1 MRVRV
6 KVNSP
11 SGRRHHFARYRE
23 IAGVL
28 IKYQLKEP
36 IETLGMER
44 YLPLRWIPPNLPWQK
59 QRLSKPVRL
68 RLALEEMGTTFVKL
82 GQIVSTR
89 ADLLPPD
96 YINELVKLQN
106 ALKPLPVS
114 LIKEVVAAE
123 LGRPVGEVFAT
134 FEENALGVASI
145 GQVHAATLKDGTEV
159 VVKVQKPGVQQL
171 VEEDMDILRQLAAS
185 ASQKWEGGRQYDLP
199 GVVQETAETL
209 TAEMDYVRE
218 GHSAEYFA
226 TFLGPNSRVHVPRIY
241 WDYTTQKVLTMERI
255 RGIGILDT
263 QGLATAGY
271 DLKDLARRSVDIWLK
286 MIFHGIAFHADPH
299 PGNLFVE
306 QGGRLGLIDFGMIGL
321 VDDEVRLYLIKT
333 VKSILDR
340 DVDMLIDA
348 LADLG
353 ALSRDTVRETLRA
366 DIRHIM
372 GHYPKLTVV
381 ELQGN
386 SNLGELLAV
395 LRRNH
400 VQLPSNTFLL
410 LKTVAMAHSL
420 GIRLDPDFDIVAMLD
435 SYIKKE
441 IGKSRSLGSL
451 FSAAIQLPGT
461 IADLASFGAGLPER
475 VTRLMKSVERGD
487 IEVRTNVSGIEVHL
501 EHIERIINRAV
512 IGMIIAA
519 LVIGLALVF
528 LATRI

>member
-1 MRVRV
+1 MRIRD
-6 KVNSP
+6 KVNNP
-11 SGRRHHFARYRE
+11 GGRRHHFARYRE
-23 IAGVL
+23 IAGILV
-28 IKYQLKEP
+28 KYQLKEP

-44 YLPLRWIPPNLPWQK
+44 YLPLRWLPPSLPWQK
-59 QRLSKPVRL
+59 QKLSTPVRL
-68 RLALEEMGTTFVKL
+68 RMALEEMGTTFVKL

-89 ADLLPPD
+89 ADLLPPE

-106 ALKPLPVS
+106 ALKPLPAS
-114 LIKEVVAAE
+114 LIKEAVVRE
-123 LGRPVGEVFAT
+123 LGRPIGEVFAT
-134 FEENALGVASI
+134 FADEAIGVASI

-159 VVKVQKPGVQQL
+159 VVKVQKPGVKAL

-185 ASQKWEGGRQYDLP
+185 AGQRWQGGRQYDLP
-199 GVVQETAETL
+199 GVVEETAETL

-226 TFLGPNSRVHVPRIY
+226 SFLGAPSRVHVPRIF

-255 RGIGILDT
+255 HGVGVVDV
-263 QGLATAGY
+263 QGLINSQY
-271 DLKDLARRSVDIWLK
+271 DMKDLAKRAVDIWLK
-286 MIFHGIAFHADPH
+286 MIFKGIAFHADPH

-306 QGGRLGLIDFGMIGL
+306 QGGKLGLIDFGMIGL
-321 VDDEVRLYLIKT
+321 VDDEVRQYLIKT

-340 DVDMLIDA
+340 DVDMLIDT

-353 ALSRDTVRETLRA
+353 ALSRDTSRESLRA
-366 DIRHIM
+366 DIKHIM

-420 GIRLDPDFDIVAMLD
+420 GIRLDPDFDIVAMLER
-435 SYIKKE
+435 YIKKE
-441 IGKSRSLGSL
+441 IGKSRSVGSL
-451 FSAAIQLPGT
+451 FTSAVQFPGT
-461 IADLASFGAGLPER
+461 IADLASFGAALPER
-475 VTRLMKSVERGD
+475 LTRLMKSVERGD

-501 EHIERIINRAV
+501 EHLERIINRATIGV
-512 IGMIIAA
+512 IVAA